1 MQKIWMLFKIL
12 LEKKKYIIKKM
23 DSNNYFS
30 VGSEFMSGTTATII
44 GSFSNLRVK
53 DEIGEV
59 AQKIRI
65 LLKSERELTLEVIV
79 EKLNVRAEIALQA
92 LKMLRDKGLI
102 KYDNE

>member
-1 MQKIWMLFKIL
+1 
-12 LEKKKYIIKKM
+12 M